1 MTMNKKTRNKL
12 IIISVSIFAAAVAA
26 VGIWLAVQYQNDRKT
41 TEVVPVNQIFTTYWG
56 DQSNSSGMVAS
67 DYVQELYPSND
78 KIISEIFVQ
87 EGSTVAIGDKLLQYD
102 KTKLELDVES
112 KELAVKEADLKIDT
126 AQKQLKKLQNTKPA
140 PSSKPTTVPIPT
152 AKPTV
157 KPEPTIPP
165 ADVTL
170 YSRLDL
176 DSIPYAGTGTSD
188 DPYIF
193 LCTDDCTMTSDF
205 LLWLLGTG
213 TTPEPEPTPTPSPS
227 PDDGSSDAESE
238 PSSEE
243 ESEGEEDVFP
253 TPEPSSKLVSPFAA
267 IFEVREADS
276 NYGDLLSAFQLDGTK
291 LSAGFQIS
299 DTITGSNSLD
309 SVADLFDAPKTNTDT
324 EDKDDYDS
332 MGYTAAELNK
342 LIAEKKQ
349 EIKELQLQ
357 RKQAKLDLD
366 RANLA
371 LENSTVLSNVDGVV
385 KTLTD
390 LDTAFA
396 NNAPFLVVS
405 GDDKYYVN
413 GVISENLLGSLRA
426 GDSITANSWET
437 GQMYNAQIVSISD
450 YPLDAG
456 NNYYYG
462 GSGNPNSSSYEFTA
476 VLDSGEGLRNGMYL
490 DLTMNVKSSEE
501 NSDALYLW
509 KPYLKDDES
518 GTYVYK
524 VGPDNRLLKQY
535 VETGKSIYGGEYY
548 EIKAGVTLED
558 YLAFPSTDVLVGSR
572 VKLQDSGEE
581 EFNPFGE
588 NSSSGTPESGTS
600 SLESAD
606 NSSSLPDES
615 GTEGEAPSTDANGGG
630 GTVIGGADG
639 GIYFKTENGGGVI
652 LD

>member
-1 MTMNKKTRNKL
+1 M
-12 IIISVSIFAAAVAA
+12 
-26 VGIWLAVQYQNDRKT
+26 
-41 TEVVPVNQIFTTYWG
+41 
-56 DQSNSSGMVAS
+56 
-67 DYVQELYPSND
+67 
-78 KIISEIFVQ
+78 
-87 EGSTVAIGDKLLQYD
+87 
-102 KTKLELDVES
+102 
-112 KELAVKEADLKIDT
+112 
-126 AQKQLKKLQNTKPA
+126 
-140 PSSKPTTVPIPT
+140 
-152 AKPTV
+152 
-157 KPEPTIPP
+157 
-165 ADVTL
+165 
-170 YSRLDL
+170 
-176 DSIPYAGTGTSD
+176 
-188 DPYIF
+188 
-193 LCTDDCTMTSDF
+193 
-205 LLWLLGTG
+205 
-213 TTPEPEPTPTPSPS
+213 
-227 PDDGSSDAESE
+227 
-238 PSSEE
+238 
-243 ESEGEEDVFP
+243 
-253 TPEPSSKLVSPFAA
+253 
-267 IFEVREADS
+267 READS

-524 VGPDNRLLKQY
+524 VGPGQPAAQAVCGNRQEHL
-535 VETGKSIYGGEYY
+535 
-548 EIKAGVTLED
+548 
-558 YLAFPSTDVLVGSR
+558 R
-572 VKLQDSGEE
+572 R
-581 EFNPFGE
+581 
-588 NSSSGTPESGTS
+588 
-600 SLESAD
+600 
-606 NSSSLPDES
+606 
-615 GTEGEAPSTDANGGG
+615 
-630 GTVIGGADG
+630 
-639 GIYFKTENGGGVI
+639 GI
-652 LD
+652 L